1 MFLQLNVNFLL
12 RFQICEIFR
21 NYSKNVGISVRFLI
35 VLLLNN
41 FHGHIHC
48 TIMNSYFIVSCSSCC
63 SIVYYGVVQVLG
75 CLVKIMINKN
85 LSTNMAKLGQI
96 SERMLL
102 IGSPPHLSSMT
113 INSRSSDLDL
123 IHLPTMTTE
132 NYRFTVHLF

>member
-102 IGSPPHLSSMT
+102 IGSPP
-113 INSRSSDLDL
+113 I
-123 IHLPTMTTE
+123 
-132 NYRFTVHLF
+132 